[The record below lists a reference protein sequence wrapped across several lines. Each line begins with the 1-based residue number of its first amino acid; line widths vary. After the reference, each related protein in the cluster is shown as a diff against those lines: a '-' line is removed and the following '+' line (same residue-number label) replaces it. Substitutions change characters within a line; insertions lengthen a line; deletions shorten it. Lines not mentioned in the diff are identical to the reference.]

1 MSDKKEIKLFLLVTA
16 IAPYY
21 RSTFEHLRN
30 LLSGLQIFVST
41 PMEANRSW
49 KPDWGDLPVTVQRCF
64 TLKTSWNHPQ
74 GFSDTTWLHIPYD
87 TFLTLA
93 SGRPDVVV
101 SLQLGIRT
109 LQAVMYRRLFPNSRL
124 VIWLGL
130 SQHTERG
137 VSSFKRL
144 FRSLLLRSAD
154 AVFVNGQ
161 SGTEYLLGLGVPRQ
175 KILPYPY
182 YADIAPHLRL
192 PLEREPHQE
201 KRLLYTGQLISRKG
215 LMLFLSTLSF
225 WLRNHPNNICEFW
238 VAGTGPL
245 RVELE
250 DLAAFPNL
258 KVRFMGDVAYDD
270 LPGLYAQGGIFVFP
284 TLADEWGV
292 VVNESLAAGL
302 PVLGSLYS
310 QAVEELVRDGFNGW
324 TFRPD
329 RPDEMYAALDRA
341 MGVDLDLLAAMRQ
354 NARNSISAIT
364 PQNGAQSMLRAIEFV
379 LATPEKSTLIQREAE
394 TDVNE
399 AAKTEA

>member
-1 MSDKKEIKLFLLVTA
+1 
-16 IAPYY
+16 
-21 RSTFEHLRN
+21 
-30 LLSGLQIFVST
+30 
-41 PMEANRSW
+41 
-49 KPDWGDLPVTVQRCF
+49 
-64 TLKTSWNHPQ
+64 
-74 GFSDTTWLHIPYD
+74 
-87 TFLTLA
+87 
-93 SGRPDVVV
+93 
-101 SLQLGIRT
+101 
-109 LQAVMYRRLFPNSRL
+109 
-124 VIWLGL
+124 
-130 SQHTERG
+130 
-137 VSSFKRL
+137 
-144 FRSLLLRSAD
+144 
-154 AVFVNGQ
+154 
-161 SGTEYLLGLGVPRQ
+161 
-175 KILPYPY
+175 
-182 YADIAPHLRL
+182 
-192 PLEREPHQE
+192 
-201 KRLLYTGQLISRKG
+201 
-215 LMLFLSTLSF
+215 
-225 WLRNHPNNICEFW
+225 
-238 VAGTGPL
+238 
-245 RVELE
+245 
-250 DLAAFPNL
+250 
-258 KVRFMGDVAYDD
+258 MGDVAYDD